1 MAVFL
6 LLFHVAFNLVL
17 ALKEN
22 AEGSYEMLTFLT
34 HEPFRSAL
42 GTLVNAVTAKE
53 TVSFLHN

>member
-22 AEGSYEMLTFLT
+22 AEDSSENVDASHTT
-34 HEPFRSAL
+34 S
-42 GTLVNAVTAKE
+42 
-53 TVSFLHN
+53 